1 MSRPGKQLRARHSYS
16 GEARSSEGLP
26 RPRSLPGGERSR
38 RGRLA
43 LGSTAVIFSWRKNRS
58 KPLGLSPPF
67 FAANGSSI
75 TIMKTAP
82 ELLTAYLSNIQDPA
96 AIAALFADDG
106 VIELPW
112 VEARAQGPA
121 AIKKFIAGLL
131 AQVPDFRFKN

>member
-1 MSRPGKQLRARHSYS
+1 
-16 GEARSSEGLP
+16 
-26 RPRSLPGGERSR
+26 
-38 RGRLA
+38 
-43 LGSTAVIFSWRKNRS
+43 
-58 KPLGLSPPF
+58 
-67 FAANGSSI
+67 
-75 TIMKTAP
+75 MKTAP

-131 AQVPDFRFKN
+131 AQVPDFRFKNIRIWIQTPDQAFGEYDVEALVLATGKTYRQTYAGRLVAENGKIKLLRESLDTVEASRAFGKD